1 MLSSSLKREIIKK
14 VALGKVKY
22 FPCQMNKKIAV
33 ILLVKKKKVLIC
45 WQIEAVCD
53 PLIDPRFKN
62 IFSQNIL

>member
-33 ILLVKKKKVLIC
+33 ILLVKKKKSFNML
-45 WQIEAVCD
+45 A
-53 PLIDPRFKN
+53 N
-62 IFSQNIL
+62 